1 MPNFASITL
10 VGHLGRDVSIK
21 DVGDKK
27 VASVSL
33 AVSKKRNGNDTT
45 SWYDLNFWGR
55 QAEVAAQYLA
65 KGSAV
70 MVVGEPEIQEFEL
83 KKGDRAGQMA
93 TKVSVFVKEFTM
105 LDGKKKD
112 GDQEQTKQEVH
123 VKQAEKAAT
132 YKASAEDKDSEPPF

>member
-1 MPNFASITL
+1 MPNFSMIQL
-10 VGHLGRDVSIK
+10 IGHLGRDISIK

-33 AVSKKRNGNDTT
+33 AVSKKRGGNEST
-45 SWYDLNFWGR
+45 SWYELNFWNR
-55 QAEVAAQYLA
+55 QAEVAAQYLV

-70 MVVGEPEIQEFEL
+70 MIVGEPEIEEFEL

-93 TKVSVFVKEFTM
+93 TKVKVFVKEFTM

-112 GDQEQTKQEVH
+112 GEQEQTKQEVH
-123 VKQAEKAAT
+123 VKQAVKAET
-132 YKASAEDKDSEPPF
+132 YKASAEDDLESPPF